1 MKTVV
6 PQGTGG
12 SNPPCSDPV
21 PKKPEKIR
29 IKDRAILSDYWGFE
43 PERCC
48 NNLKAQAL
56 HEQIPAQDAPGNAQA
71 GVERANRMFATG
83 TPNPPCSG

>member
-1 MKTVV
+1 
-6 PQGTGG
+6 
-12 SNPPCSDPV
+12 
-21 PKKPEKIR
+21 
-29 IKDRAILSDYWGFE
+29 
-43 PERCC
+43 
-48 NNLKAQAL
+48 L